1 MYMYMCVMLTIK
13 CYYIIIIQVFV
24 QLIKLCLLLII
35 LKYAKHKMLCNKS
48 QVNYSLRTHMHT
60 LNNSCNPC
68 AYIKG

>member
-35 LKYAKHKMLCNKS
+35 LKYAKHKMLRNKS
-48 QVNYSLRTHMHT
+48 QVNYSLSPVS
-60 LNNSCNPC
+60 L
-68 AYIKG
+68 AK